1 MNVIRHEHIP
11 PYADAKAN
19 CASTIIDEGCVYF
32 GCREDAGASVGIK
45 RYEINRSVEALED
58 QIQSWRLILEHATH
72 R

>member
-1 MNVIRHEHIP
+1 
-11 PYADAKAN
+11 
-19 CASTIIDEGCVYF
+19 
-32 GCREDAGASVGIK
+32 VGIK